1 MVIIVKNDVH
11 LTAKTMSVT
20 YRKELVLDVNQ
31 DGMGQLVT
39 QV

>member
-1 MVIIVKNDVH
+1 MGITVNYDVH

-20 YRKELVLDVNQ
+20 YSKERVVDVNQ
-31 DGMGQLVT
+31 DGMGQHVT